1 MCSPKASCCDTL
13 HLFILKIVLYYT
25 ADILDTEVFSPY
37 IQYVF
42 MHVSIC
48 ISKAN
53 LKFQKALSEEQCVHK
68 RSVLE
73 IYTFILTFKKC
84 DPDSFAKKPESR
96 NQNLKYQNAQ
106 HLIL

>member
-13 HLFILKIVLYYT
+13 HLFILKIILYFT
-25 ADILDTEVFSPY
+25 ADIFNMKVFSPF
-37 IQYVF
+37 IFNMNVF

-53 LKFQKALSEEQCVHK
+53 LKFQKVLSEEKCVHK

-73 IYTFILTFKKC
+73 IYTLTLTF
-84 DPDSFAKKPESR
+84 
-96 NQNLKYQNAQ
+96 
-106 HLIL
+106 